1 MNYELEL
8 KKYLNKI
15 YDKKIYDILIKE
27 NIEKLSSLNLDEI
40 KSLINSKEVFL
51 GSDLSDFIINLIPE
65 GYDGYLL
72 RKTIS
77 KCHNLT
83 HPILYDEN
91 GQPLKNYTHNNFA
104 HMLWIDFTNETFIDD
119 LYKKFNK
126 DNFNIYVNENLHNIY
141 DNLLN
146 KVKIFKNENKII
158 IPYDNNLVDSFK
170 DMLLNKKL
178 DFSYA
183 LSVVDMNLLRSHMEK
198 YSIDLSFYDEFD
210 KLEDDLDE
218 CLNNFFKFTNEEL
231 LNYLTKEEGFILT
244 NDNKLIKL
252 L

>member
-27 NIEKLSSLNLDEI
+27 NTEKLISLNLDEI

-51 GSDLSDFIINLIPE
+51 GSDLNDFIISLIPE

-158 IPYDNNLVDSFK
+158 IPYDNNLVNSFK
-170 DMLLNKKL
+170 EMLLNKKL

-183 LSVVDMNLLRSHMEK
+183 L
-198 YSIDLSFYDEFD
+198 DLSFYDEFD